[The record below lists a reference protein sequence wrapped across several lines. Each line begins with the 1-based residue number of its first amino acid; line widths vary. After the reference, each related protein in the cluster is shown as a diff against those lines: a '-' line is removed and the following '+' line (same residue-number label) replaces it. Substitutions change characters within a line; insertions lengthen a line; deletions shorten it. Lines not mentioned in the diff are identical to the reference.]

1 MAKTSLQKH
10 TAVARLPGVSYR
22 LSCTVWQ
29 LALVLSYLRVLFKLN
44 PFIFSFVMLSRRHIR
59 QSWYL

>member
-29 LALVLSYLRVLFKLN
+29 LALVAYLVTFGSFLN
-44 PFIFSFVMLSRRHIR
+44 
-59 QSWYL
+59 